1 MSTRRSEMRG
11 VRGEVG
17 SEVRGTRSERRSV
30 RTSVLAV
37 AGLVGLAAACAPAAA
52 PVTSAAPT
60 VNANRQVGE
69 RLIVHRQPG
78 SPFVA
83 FNIWVQSGSAHDPAG
98 KEGLAALTA
107 SVLSGGS
114 TTAHDYE
121 AILSRLYPMAT
132 GYGSNAD
139 KEMTVF
145 RGVVHR
151 DNLEGF
157 YALLR
162 DAVTA
167 PAFREADFERIKTQT
182 LNYLERTRRF
192 SRDEELTKELLYREA
207 YRGTPYEHPV
217 DGYVQSVRSIT
228 LDDVREFYRT
238 HYRAGNVVVAV
249 GGGVPDGFAERVRQE
264 FDARLQP
271 GSAPRVQAPQPR
283 RPDRVKVLLVEKPTD
298 ASPIS
303 IGFPIAPLRS
313 DPEFP
318 ALMLANSWLGEH
330 RNSFARLYQVI
341 REQRGMNYGDYSYI
355 EAFPLG
361 FTTQLPPVNIARR
374 SHLFE
379 IWIRPIS
386 LTAPGNLHDRTL
398 FATRAALRELDRLVE
413 NGLPDAE
420 VARTQQFLGDYV
432 VNWGNTIV
440 RRLSYD
446 VDDAFYGI
454 ADPGFLSGIRPAL
467 RSLTPAQVNAAVQR
481 HLSHGGGYHVVIIT
495 SDAEGL
501 KRRLVSGEPTPI
513 TYAGE
518 RPAALLAEDREIAA
532 YPIRV
537 RAEDVTII
545 PIAEALER

>member
-1 MSTRRSEMRG
+1 MTRRI
-11 VRGEVG
+11 VAP
-17 SEVRGTRSERRSV
+17 
-30 RTSVLAV
+30 LA
-37 AGLVGLAAACAPAAA
+37 ALGLAALAGCGPQTPPSAPAPAAPQA
-52 PVTSAAPT
+52 SRV
-60 VNANRQVGE
+60 VGE

-98 KEGLAALTA
+98 KEGLAGLTA
-107 SVLSGGS
+107 SLLAGGS
-114 TTAHDYE
+114 TTSLAYE
-121 AILSRLYPMAT
+121 DVRARLYPMAT
-132 GYGSNAD
+132 AYGASTD

-151 DNLEGF
+151 DNLEAF

-167 PAFREADFERIKTQT
+167 PAFRPEDFERVKTQT
-182 LNYLERTRRF
+182 LNFLERGRRY
-192 SRDEELTKELLYREA
+192 SRDEELTKELLFREA

-228 LDDVREFYRT
+228 LDDVRGFYET
-238 HYRAGNVVVAV
+238 HYRAGNVVVAL
-249 GGGVPDGFAERVRQE
+249 GGGLPDGFAERVRA
-264 FDARLQP
+264 DLDRLLP
-271 GSAPRVQAPQPR
+271 AGTAPRVQAPQPR

-303 IGFPIAPLRS
+303 IGFPIEMLRA
-313 DPEFP
+313 DADFP

-330 RNSFARLYQVI
+330 RNSFARLYQII

-361 FTTQLPPVNIARR
+361 YTTQLPPVNNARR
-374 SHLFE
+374 SQLFE

-386 LTAPGNLHDRTL
+386 MTAPGNLHDRTL

-413 NGLPDAE
+413 HGLPATE
-420 VARTQQFLGDYV
+420 VERTQQFLYNYV
-432 VNWGNTIV
+432 VNWGNTIG
-440 RRLSYD
+440 RRLAYD
-446 VDDAFYGI
+446 VDDAFYGVP
-454 ADPGFLSGIRPAL
+454 DPGFLQAIRPAI
-467 RSLTPAQVNAAVQR
+467 RGLTPEQVNGAVRR
-481 HLSHGGGYHVVIIT
+481 HLSHDGGYHLVIIT
-495 SDAEGL
+495 QDAEGL
-501 KRRLVSGEPTPI
+501 KRKLLSGEPTPI

-518 RPAALLAEDREIAA
+518 RSPELLAEDREIAA
-532 YPIRV
+532 YRIPV
-537 RAEDVTII
+537 RAEDITIL